1 MTLTKTKNSYT
12 EDSIQK
18 MDPLSFTR
26 HRPDSYLGSNE
37 DSTQLLREIVSNCTD
52 EFLIGHCTTVH
63 ISYDPDDN
71 VITVTDDGQGILPNV
86 FKDDGRSVLEMVYG
100 DINTSG
106 KYDRSEDAVY
116 KISTGAFGIG
126 ASLTNFL
133 SHFLEA
139 TTCRDGQY
147 EKVHFSEG
155 VFKWRATGTC
165 DKKHHGVTV
174 RFQPNEEF
182 FQDAR
187 INVGKVKQELFNLAC
202 VCQGIK
208 FTFNGEEIYH
218 PNGIVDIA
226 DEKLGTSDEL
236 CNSKFSFAAQGSDVQ
251 KLDFCMAVADR
262 TSSEIVPFCNY
273 GLIESG
279 TPVTAVKTAITKV
292 LNSWAREQGMLK
304 PKEKNIDGTLLQ
316 EGMVVVFNLVS
327 QNIRYDSQT
336 KVRVVSTDDNQF
348 ITDALSSNL
357 IKWLDNNPND
367 GKAIID
373 KALLARRAAEAAK
386 KARDAIKNGKKKD
399 KVFKLPTKL
408 IDAWSKNR
416 KECEF
421 ILVEGD
427 SAASPLAAARNG
439 EFQGIFPLRGKLINC
454 YKQSHDRLLANQE
467 INNIIQALG
476 LEYNKST
483 KRLDFDENKL
493 RYGKIITACDG
504 DADGL
509 EIENLIFTFFWC
521 FCPELIKKGY
531 IYSAIPPLF
540 RVTTKKNEYVYLKD
554 SNALEE
560 YKQNNK
566 SKIKFISRNKG

>member
-1 MTLTKTKNSYT
+1 MAMKNSYT

-18 MDPLSFTR
+18 MNPLEFCR
-26 HRPDSYLGSNE
+26 LRPDVYCGSTD
-37 DSTQLLREIVSNCTD
+37 DSSQLLREIVSNCTD
-52 EFLIGHCTTVH
+52 EFLIGHCTTVY
-63 ISYDPDDN
+63 IDYNPDDN
-71 VITVTDDGQGILPNV
+71 VVVVTDNGQGILPNV

-133 SHFLEA
+133 SHFLEV
-139 TTCRDGQY
+139 TTQRDGQY
-147 EKVHFSEG
+147 EKVHFTEG
-155 VFKWRATGTC
+155 AFQWRATGVC
-165 DKKHHGVTV
+165 NKKHHGVTV

-182 FQDAR
+182 FQDAH
-187 INVGKVKQELFNLAC
+187 ININKVKQELFNTAC
-202 VCQGIK
+202 VCRGIK
-208 FTFNGEEIYH
+208 FVLDGKEIYH
-218 PNGIVDIA
+218 PNGIVDIV
-226 DEKLGTSDEL
+226 DEKLGSSDEL
-236 CNSKFSFAAQGSDVQ
+236 CKSKFAFSAQGSDTQ

-262 TSSEIVPFCNY
+262 TVSDIVSFCNY
-273 GLIESG
+273 SVIESG

-292 LNSWAREQGMLK
+292 LNTWAREQGMLK
-304 PKEKNIDGTLLQ
+304 QKEKNIDGTLLQ
-316 EGMVVVFNLVS
+316 EGMVIVFNLVS

-336 KVRVVSTDDNQF
+336 KVRCSSTTDNPF
-348 ITDALSSNL
+348 ITESLSTNL
-357 IKWLDNNPND
+357 TKWLDNNPND
-367 GKAIID
+367 GKAIIE

-386 KARDAIKNGKKKD
+386 KARDAVKNGKKKD

-454 YKQSHDRLLANQE
+454 YKQSHDKLLANQE

-540 RVTTKKNEYVYLKD
+540 RVTTKKNEYIYLKD
-554 SNALEE
+554 SKALEE
-560 YKQNNK
+560 YKQKNK
-566 SKIKFISRNKG
+566 AKIKSISRNKG